1 MRFFNEW
8 KYVILYLIHVCGHQ
22 LFFQPNN
29 KRLPVKN
36 FVIELQGTLGKMR
49 EAQWHIVTDIPFKVI
64 PVTPFYAILPSP
76 INQSVYL
83 TGKQIRQSKAACH
96 KRVWLQQKSLL
107 SPEIQRRLSVDL
119 NLYLDRLICLK

>member
-1 MRFFNEW
+1 MRVFNEW

-36 FVIELQGTLGKMR
+36 FVIELQGTLGEMVKT
-49 EAQWHIVTDIPFKVI
+49 QWHIVTYIPFKVI

-76 INQSVYL
+76 INQSVHF
-83 TGKQIRQSKAACH
+83 TGKQIGQSKASRH
-96 KRVWLQQKSLL
+96 KRVRLNQKSLF
-107 SPEIQRRLSVDL
+107 SSEIQRRVSVDL